1 MRPKL
6 ALLAC
11 PLLFAAACSDQEP
24 AAGDEN
30 NTDSLIKT
38 NESLTDQLEK
48 ERNRTLELEEELAE
62 LHEENAELKDDLLT
76 SKQETVDAE
85 AAHRSTADEAD
96 QIESRIREALTAM
109 HEQNAEVLEGVTS
122 EATVINEEEAM
133 LTFQLEED
141 ETRSLHWV
149 NLERMNLVQVREI
162 DVNDD
167 AAAVVIEFVHAAE
180 EEIQSTGMLEAEL
193 IREEDEWKLQLM
205 SYTQPQK

>member
-1 MRPKL
+1 MKTKL

-11 PLLFAAACSDQEP
+11 PILLVGACSDQEP
-24 AAGDEN
+24 SAGDEN

-76 SKQETVDAE
+76 SKQETVDTE
-85 AAHRSTADEAD
+85 SDHRMAADEME
-96 QIESRIREALTAM
+96 QIETRIREALTAM
-109 HEQNAEVLEGVTS
+109 HEQNADVLEDVTS
-122 EATVINEEEAM
+122 EGTVINEEEAL

-149 NLERMNLVQVREI
+149 NLERMNLVQVRDI

-167 AAAVVIEFVHAAE
+167 EAAVVIEFVHAAE
-180 EEIQSTGMLEAEL
+180 EEIQATGMLEAEL
-193 IREEDEWKLQLM
+193 IREEEEWKLQLM